1 VGVLAACAGVVLTE
15 LSVQRGSLEDAFI
28 RMTGHHVEYTAGGP
42 ADDSDNHPALA
53 GAGR

>member
-1 VGVLAACAGVVLTE
+1 VVLTE

-28 RMTGHHVEYTAGGP
+28 HITGHDIEYTAGGS
-42 ADDSDNHPALA
+42 AGGSDNIPALA